1 MFFPTL
7 KCLLIRPLNRVTLV
21 GALHDVH
28 TGFLGQT
35 SVFQFT
41 LTCTFLDLKTSDS
54 ITTSNSTTTT
64 KSSQLLSTLGTGTST
79 GGEQIVKE
87 QYTVRCLGD
96 EAYTDALKNV
106 LDDGSIVQVIGRL
119 KTSEVMDGS
128 KRQMFPCVLVEQGRW
143 SSVSLLYSIR
153 KQRRDWQ
160 LQKALEEAS
169 AAEKS

>member
-28 TGFLGQT
+28 TGFLGQS

-41 LTCTFLDLKTSDS
+41 LTCTLLDLNTPG
-54 ITTSNSTTTT
+54 TTTTT
-64 KSSQLLSTLGTGTST
+64 KSSQQLSTVGTGTGTST
-79 GGEQIVKE
+79 GGGQLVKE
-87 QYTVRCLGD
+87 QYTVRCLGN
-96 EAYTDALKNV
+96 EAYTDALTNL
-106 LDDGSIVQVIGRL
+106 LDDGCIVQVIGRL

-128 KRQMFPCVLVEQGRW
+128 KRQMFPCVFVEQGRW
-143 SSVSLLYSIR
+143 SSISLLHSIR

-160 LQKALEEAS
+160 LQKALKEAS
-169 AAEKS
+169 TVEKP